1 MCVSGK
7 DVNVHALKL
16 SEENWS
22 DLFSSSK
29 HVKNAINNSTNLKK
43 TTNKITLNEETIR
56 NENL

>member
-16 SEENWS
+16 SKENWS

-29 HVKNAINNSTNLKK
+29 HVKNAINNSTNFKK
-43 TTNKITLNEETIR
+43 KNQQNYVE
-56 NENL
+56 